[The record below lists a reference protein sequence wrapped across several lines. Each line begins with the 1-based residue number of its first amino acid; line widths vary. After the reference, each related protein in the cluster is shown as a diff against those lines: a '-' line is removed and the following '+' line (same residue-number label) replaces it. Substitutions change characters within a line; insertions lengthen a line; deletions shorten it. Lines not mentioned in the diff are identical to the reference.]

1 MLKKSKVKRQKFQ
14 VESRKSKVES
24 RTLAAGLQALDMSS
38 FSHGGDVHAF
48 AHALGVSPEEV
59 LDFSASVNPLG
70 LSHFARQA
78 YRRALQKVV
87 HYPEP
92 YAETLR
98 QALSEYH
105 DIEPASVL
113 IGNGSTQL
121 IYLLA
126 RALPSRRVLLIAPL
140 FSEHAAA
147 FRASGARVEHL
158 IQRPPAFCLTLDNIE
173 RMLRAKPYD
182 TLALTNPNSPTGVL
196 ASHGQVSELARLCRR
211 TQTRLLVD
219 ETFIDW
225 VEEESVKQV
234 AARDPILLV
243 LRSMTKFFALPGL
256 RVGYAVAPPR
266 VLQRLRTQIEPWS
279 VNVVAQAVGKTCLQD
294 RRFIER
300 SRTFMNKERAWLR
313 AELGAIPG
321 LHVFP
326 SAANF
331 FLVQIRS
338 RRLTAAQL
346 AEVLAQKR
354 LLIRVCDNFVGL
366 GRQFFRVAV
375 RTRAENLRLMD
386 ALRAAF
392 IDSGEQ
398 SL

>member
-1 MLKKSKVKRQKFQ
+1 M
-14 VESRKSKVES
+14 
-24 RTLAAGLQALDMSS
+24 
-38 FSHGGDVHAF
+38 HAF

-59 LDFSASVNPLG
+59 LDFSASINPLG

-78 YRRALQKVV
+78 YRRALPKVV

-98 QALSEYH
+98 RALSEYH

-113 IGNGSTQL
+113 VGNGSTQL

-126 RALPSRRVLLIAPL
+126 RVLPSRRVLLIAPL
-140 FSEHAAA
+140 FSEHASA
-147 FRASGARVEHL
+147 FRTSGALVNYWKL
-158 IQRPPAFCLTLDNIE
+158 RPPSFALDLERLKRTLRKEQHDA
-173 RMLRAKPYD
+173 LV
-182 TLALTNPNSPTGVL
+182 LTNPNSPTGAL
-196 ASHGQVSELARLCRR
+196 LRQGQVDELIHSCRR
-211 TQTRLLVD
+211 TRTRLIVD

-225 VEEESVKQV
+225 VEEETVKQL
-234 AARDPILLV
+234 AARDPNLLV

-256 RVGYAVAPPR
+256 RVGYVIAPPR
-266 VLQRLRTQIEPWS
+266 VLQRLHAQIEPWS
-279 VNVVAQAVGKTCLQD
+279 VNVVAQEVGKACLKD

-300 SRTFMNKERAWLR
+300 SRAVMDKERTWLS
-313 AELGAIPG
+313 AQLSVIQG
-321 LHVFP
+321 LRVFP
-326 SAANF
+326 SSANF
-331 FLVQIRS
+331 LLLQARTKKISVPD
-338 RRLTAAQL
+338 L
-346 AEVLAQKR
+346 AERLAREK

-366 GRQFFRVAV
+366 GKQFFRVAV
-375 RTRAENLRLMD
+375 RTRAENLRLID